1 MIGNANVSDD
11 NVDFNVDSLA
21 WRRFFTSRRAPLNP
35 TPTSKFFHNFML
47 LLCDQLLT
55 EKQT

>member
-1 MIGNANVSDD
+1 MIGGASVSDD

-21 WRRFFTSRRAPLNP
+21 WRRFFTSRRAPP
-35 TPTSKFFHNFML
+35 TPTSKFFHNLML

-55 EKQT
+55 EKRT